1 MKKRIVYLLC
11 SVVLVISAS
20 CSKDKEEVSLVNGE
34 AKISNDTGIS
44 FANSTGFSA
53 DYVTFKLR
61 HGTGAEKEYG
71 QSLKTYSLTT
81 LEQGPRTIY
90 QVEAFNDGE
99 QVSFKSFT
107 YNDDG
112 SKNEVK
118 STSII
123 EIKAN
128 EVLQIVLEDAE

>member
-11 SVVLVISAS
+11 SVVLVLTAS
-20 CSKDKEEVSLVNGE
+20 CSKDAEEPSLVSGE

-61 HGTGAEKEYG
+61 KGTGAEKEYG
-71 QSLKTYSLTT
+71 QSLSNYSLTS
-81 LEQGPRTIY
+81 LEQGSITIY
-90 QVEAFNDGE
+90 QMQVFDNEE
-99 QVSFKSFT
+99 EVSFKSYT
-107 YNDDG
+107 YDEDG
-112 SKNEVK
+112 NRREIK

-123 EIKAN
+123 EIN
-128 EVLQIVLEDAE
+128 QDEVLQIILESVE